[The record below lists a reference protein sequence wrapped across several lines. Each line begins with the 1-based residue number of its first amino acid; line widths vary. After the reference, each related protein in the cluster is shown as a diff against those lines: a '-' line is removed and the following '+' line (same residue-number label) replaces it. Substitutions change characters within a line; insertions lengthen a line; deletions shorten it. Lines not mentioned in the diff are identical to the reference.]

1 MNVREFE
8 SGVME
13 AHTCVCVH
21 VGGWPC
27 GYVSGGLS
35 NSSLCELCIFINE
48 WFAVSRW
55 IVRIRRAVVRRL
67 W

>member
-1 MNVREFE
+1 M
-8 SGVME
+8 
-13 AHTCVCVH
+13 CVH